1 MSRAPAGALRAAL
14 YDWECEHVAGRR
26 DQDVGFYAGL
36 ASSPGT
42 RILELACG
50 TGRVGVPLAERVPGS
65 RVVGLD
71 HDRHMLARA
80 ARRAAASSGAGRV
93 ALVQADMRAF
103 AFARPFDVV
112 AVAYNSL
119 QLLTG
124 AGDAAACLAAAGA
137 CLSPGGVLALE
148 VTSYAPATGG
158 TADHRS
164 AVAGEPLGRGTVCGL
179 SVELVG
185 GFDHDPGLGLTHYHR
200 RWTLQ
205 RPGEPAFVL
214 GDTVALRSF
223 DEATL
228 DGLAAGVCLEPGE
241 RQTRGRSLLY
251 TARRPRR
258 PATARR

>member
-26 DQDVGFYAGL
+26 DQDLGFYAGL

-103 AFARPFDVV
+103 ALARPFDVV

-124 AGDAAACLAAAGA
+124 DGEAAECLAAAGA
-137 CLSPGGVLALE
+137 CLRPGGVLALE
-148 VTSYAPATGG
+148 VTSYAPAAG
-158 TADHRS
+158 TADHPS

-185 GFDHDPGLGLTHYHR
+185 GFAHDPGPGLTHYHR
-200 RWTLQ
+200 RWMLR

-223 DEATL
+223 DEPTL
-228 DGLAAGVCLEPGE
+228 DGLAAGAGLEPGE
-241 RQTRGRSLLY
+241 RETRGRSLLY

>member
-26 DQDVGFYAGL
+26 DQDVDFYAGL
-36 ASSPGT
+36 ASSAGT

-50 TGRVGVPLAERVPGS
+50 TGRVSVPLAERLPGAW
-65 RVVGLD
+65 VLGLD

-80 ARRAAASSGAGRV
+80 ARRATASSRAGRV

-103 AFARPFDVV
+103 AFAHPCDVV
-112 AVAYNSL
+112 AVPYNSL

-148 VTSYAPATGG
+148 VTSYAPAGG

-228 DGLAAGVCLEPGE
+228 DGLAAGVGLEPGE